1 MSLNADQLSK
11 IAKLARL
18 KLDQSQVDALQ
29 GPINNIM
36 KLADTLSAQDTAGVE
51 PLGHPLAMIQEVA
64 LRLRE
69 DEVTEA
75 NQREQ
80 NMANAPAAQD
90 GLFLVPKVID

>member
-1 MSLNADQLSK
+1 MSLNADQLSR
-11 IAKLARL
+11 IATLARL

-36 KLADTLSAQDTAGVE
+36 NMADALSAQDTAGVE
-51 PLGHPLAMIQEVA
+51 PLAHPIAMIQEVA
-64 LRLRE
+64 LRLRQ
-69 DEVTEA
+69 DEVTEP
-75 NQREQ
+75 NLREQ